1 MTSQNIIYNLN
12 NSTIKNWPVIKHLSY
27 TTKRTCTLKT
37 SHFHVPQGIGE
48 NCARYLDAKY
58 SRWLSTDPALGEYIP
73 AAGKA
78 NADEASKL
86 PGMGGIF
93 NPINSGLYHYASNNP
108 IRYID
113 PDGKWI
119 NNCDGTFTAEKG
131 DTLWGLQ
138 VETGRSWKSSDFKGD
153 PKLLQIGQV
162 VSFNPTNIK
171 TITVDSTVEALALY
185 FYGEG
190 IPVNLGEKTINTLKN
205 SPEHLFNQE
214 ALKNGTATS
223 ETHRY
228 RVSLENYDY
237 TFHVGDTVVTY
248 EKSEG
253 TKYRVITFRAF
264 VDDGFWDVLSGKD
277 GDRTGPKKE
286 LPGGKPY
293 SYIPYSWTEVY
304 NIIPVERN

>member
-1 MTSQNIIYNLN
+1 MPIHSDIRSTEFSPHLRWNIILRHCELHRC
-12 NSTIKNWPVIKHLSY
+12 P
-27 TTKRTCTLKT
+27 KT
-37 SHFHVPQGIGE
+37 VKF
-48 NCARYLDAKY
+48 
-58 SRWLSTDPALGEYIP
+58 
-73 AAGKA
+73 
-78 NADEASKL
+78 NA
-86 PGMGGIF
+86 
-93 NPINSGLYHYASNNP
+93 GLYHYAGNNP
-108 IRYID
+108 VRYMD

-171 TITVDSTVEALALY
+171 TITVDSTEEALALY
-185 FYGEG
+185 FYGNG

-228 RVSLENYDY
+228 GVSLENYDY

-253 TKYRVITFRAF
+253 TKYRVITFKAF
-264 VDDGFWDVLSGKD
+264 VDDGFWDVLPGED
-277 GDRTGPKKE
+277 GDRTGPKNE

-304 NIIPVERN
+304 NIIPMERN